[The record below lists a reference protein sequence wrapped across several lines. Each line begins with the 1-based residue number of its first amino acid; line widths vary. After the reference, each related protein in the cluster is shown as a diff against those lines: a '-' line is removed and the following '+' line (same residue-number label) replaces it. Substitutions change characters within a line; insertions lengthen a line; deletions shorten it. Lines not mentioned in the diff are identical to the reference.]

1 MALTGNVHVRVRTYV
16 YLNIKNNRYPVV
28 KQNTHASYIRD
39 LYGALYSLLFT

>member
-1 MALTGNVHVRVRTYV
+1 MALTGNDHVRVRTYV

-28 KQNTHASYIRD
+28 QNTHASYIRD